1 MLVVVIGVFLCTEPP
16 LMVITALHTLSNRFL
31 SIIINRSYEGNMTP
45 IIVND
50 GIVILLPSFYLSFY
64 TFLDYE
70 VAKNIVL
77 IINALICL
85 SYPVNFAIYCGMS
98 RSLILAQW
106 GVQNLMVLMVL
117 VLLSVQFTNI
127 YQCFCD
133 HQPPWMEFS

>member
-1 MLVVVIGVFLCTEPP
+1 MLVVVIGVFLCTETP

-98 RSLILAQW
+98 R
-106 GVQNLMVLMVL
+106 
-117 VLLSVQFTNI
+117 
-127 YQCFCD
+127 
-133 HQPPWMEFS
+133 